1 MEALHYWLAHQGLT
15 ILFILVGSSLLYW
28 GGTYIISF
36 FTKQLVKGKG
46 RALPRK
52 DVEKRE
58 KTLVSLTTSIWRIV
72 IAVMTVISIFKVIFP
87 GLELSPLF
95 ASAGIV
101 GVAVAFGSQA
111 LVKDLLTGLF
121 IVSENQYRIGDI
133 VTINDAEGR
142 VEHIGARTTIL
153 RDNDGNVHYLP
164 NGSIS
169 HVVNKTMGYSR
180 VNFSLSIAPSND
192 LDMVISLINQVGDEL
207 AADKTWKSKII
218 EAPHFDSI
226 GTFSASSVDITIIG
240 KVQPS
245 DQWRVTAEMRRR
257 LLEEF
262 NKADIKLA

>member
-1 MEALHYWLAHQGLT
+1 MEVLHYWLAHQGLT

-72 IAVMTVISIFKVIFP
+72 IAVVTVISIFKVIFP

-142 VEHIGARTTIL
+142 VEHIGARTTVL

-226 GTFSASSVDITIIG
+226 GTFSASSVDITIVG

-245 DQWRVTAEMRRR
+245 YQWRVTAEMRRR